1 MNKSHLLWIAG
12 FFFLMGCSS
21 PRQAQQITTNEVR
34 YIPQSSITN
43 ISSEEKQKIDELIN
57 RKIGLQ
63 NEIDRLT
70 QASDSGNQADTGQ
83 LDILQKQMI
92 LLDAEI
98 GSYLIN
104 SERRAYFE
112 NQWQFRNK

>member
-1 MNKSHLLWIAG
+1 MNKFHLLWIIG

-21 PRQAQQITTNEVR
+21 PRQAQQVTTNEVR
-34 YIPQSSITN
+34 YVPQSSIAN

-83 LDILQKQMI
+83 LEILQKQMI

-98 GSYLIN
+98 AAFLSS

-112 NQWQFRNK
+112 KQWQFHNK